1 MIPSYQ
7 EMIDRAT
14 ACADSHNRQWLNYRF
29 ERMRNDLKSSRRA
42 LVLRYAEKRYR
53 EEADTAIGLSPNGY
67 PFGPDSHCTY
77 SGCLILHGSRKNPIA
92 RVRFYFNRRGYVH
105 AFKIL
110 VLGKRE
116 RFYRI
121 GIDSYIK
128 TEDSLTRSYKD
139 SLTRLYKDGAVF
151 K

>member
-7 EMIDRAT
+7 EMIDLAT
-14 ACADSHNRQWLNYRF
+14 LCSDDHNRQWLNYRF
-29 ERMRNDLKSSRRA
+29 EKMRNDLKSSRKA
-42 LVLRYAEKRYR
+42 LVLRDAEKRYR
-53 EEADTAIGLSPNGY
+53 AAADTAIGLSPDGY
-67 PFGPDSHCTY
+67 AYGPGSHCTY
-77 SGCLILHGSRKNPIA
+77 SGCLILEGTRNNPIA

-105 AFKIL
+105 AFKII
-110 VLGKRE
+110 VLGERE

-128 TEDSLTRSYKD
+128 AEDSLSRQ
-139 SLTRLYKDGAVF
+139 YKDGAAF